1 MQKTHIL
8 PLLIIFTISN
18 LFSQNSELEKHRF
31 IDNVRFGGEF
41 NIGLNN
47 SYSTFSLSPSAL
59 YDFSDE
65 FSLGLSLKY
74 VYVKNKSVIQNTSNI
89 FGGSVLAFYR
99 PIQNIQFSTEFEQL
113 KLNRKINYVNA
124 INSWQ
129 PALYVGLEYVT
140 GNLAMG
146 LRYDVLFDKTKN
158 VIYASGLT
166 PVFRLYF

>member
-1 MQKTHIL
+1 MQKIL
-8 PLLIIFTISN
+8 ILVSMVILTSTN
-18 LFSQNSELEKHRF
+18 LFSQNSELEPHKF
-31 IDNVRFGGEF
+31 MDDVRFGGGF

-47 SYSTFSLSPSAL
+47 SYSTFSFSPSAL
-59 YDFSDE
+59 YDFSE
-65 FSLGLSLKY
+65 TFSLGLSLKY
-74 VYVKNKSVIQNTSNI
+74 VYVKNKSTIQNTSNL
-89 FGGSVLAFYR
+89 FGGGILALYR
-99 PIQNIQFSTEFEQL
+99 PIQNIQFSTEYEQL
-113 KLNRKINYVNA
+113 KLNRKINYANT

-146 LRYDVLFDKTKN
+146 LRYDVLFDETKN